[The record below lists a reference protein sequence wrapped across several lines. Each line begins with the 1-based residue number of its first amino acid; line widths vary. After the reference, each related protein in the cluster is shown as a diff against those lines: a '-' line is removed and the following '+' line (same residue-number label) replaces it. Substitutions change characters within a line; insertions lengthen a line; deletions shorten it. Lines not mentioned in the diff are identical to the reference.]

1 MFPIFKGCVFEPLF
15 WDQEQKYQK
24 QQMQQQM
31 KKQNLNLM
39 NNVKQ
44 QQQQQKQNQK
54 QHRTASLPLS
64 PISHPPI
71 IQRLAMAND
80 RRTVLSTRDN

>member
-44 QQQQQKQNQK
+44 QQQQQKQN
-54 QHRTASLPLS
+54 LPLS

-71 IQRLAMAND
+71 IQRLAMAHD